1 MKAERWQQVESLF
14 QSALEV
20 EPSKRAAFLD
30 RECVGDELLRG
41 EVKSLIKSFEQSESF
56 IEEPAFAD
64 AADLLVKDQA
74 ESVMRRPIGNYRVLS
89 RLGAGGMGEV
99 YLAQDTK
106 LGRRVALKVLPAYFT
121 QDESRVH
128 RFQQEARAASALNH
142 PNILTIH
149 EIGQVDGR
157 HFIATEF
164 IDGETLRERM
174 RRMNMKLSEVL
185 DISTQVAS
193 ALAAAHEVGIVHR
206 DIKPENIMLRSDGY
220 IKVLDFGLAKLV
232 ELASDGQTT
241 DSEALTKALVNTE
254 AGMIMGTASFMSPE
268 QARGQAVDARTD
280 IWSLGV
286 VLYEMVT
293 GRAPFEGATPS
304 HVIVALMEKEPPP
317 LTTLVPEAPAEL
329 DRIVTKALM
338 KEREERYQT
347 AKDLSL
353 DLKSLKQE
361 LEVEARLKRSTRSD
375 VSSSESPV
383 KSGGQAVAETTHTAA
398 RTADVD
404 VAHPTSSAEYIVGV
418 IRRRK
423 VVATVALVVLATLV
437 IAGVFL
443 ARPLL
448 TWWFKPPSIAVL
460 PLVNATGDPNNNY
473 ISDGLTESLI
483 TSLNQINEPGKRP
496 RLLVTAQGTVSIFR
510 GKEIE
515 PRSIGRELGVDTVL
529 ASQMLEQNGLWII
542 KVEMINVANGSE
554 MWRKQYSWDGHFTDA
569 FLTMQDEIAK
579 GVAGKLPL
587 SLSDAERQRLTRRY
601 TQNPAAYAAYLKG
614 RASWFKTTPEGY
626 RKSIEYY
633 QQAIDLDPNFAL
645 PYWGMGTSI
654 SLQAK
659 IGLRPEKEAVEK
671 ATEMYLKALQIDNTL
686 RAAKGG
692 MELAEL
698 ESWNWEA
705 IEKAGPSHQGYH
717 FFHGGYLIAMG
728 RLDEQL
734 AFENRGLAFQLYN
747 PGLNFFHGETLF
759 LARQYDASIAQ
770 YQKTLDIV
778 SRLPPEYS
786 GALVNWIHSGLG
798 QVYLQKGMFPE
809 AITEFNKARDL
820 TEDLPPAWEDLGY
833 AYAKSGQRDEA
844 IKILNQLQ
852 ERAKRG
858 EYVLPLG
865 IAWIYIG
872 LGDKDQAFV
881 WLDKSFEERSDGLRQ
896 IKTNPIYD
904 PLRSDPRFTDLL
916 KRMHLPT

>member
-1 MKAERWQQVESLF
+1 MQKLSHQILSFSEF
-14 QSALEV
+14 T
-20 EPSKRAAFLD
+20 LD
-30 RECVGDELLRG
+30 LRRGCLLRAQK
-41 EVKSLIKSFEQSESF
+41 EIKLRPKSFEVLKYLVENNGRLISKDELIRAVWVDAAVTDDSLVQCLKDIRHALSDEKQQIIKTVHGRGYIFDTEVRDNGSAQVTKYTEETAGVQVI
-56 IEEPAFAD
+56 IEEQTDGREQQEIATQTPQLLPASK
-64 AADLLVKDQA
+64 V
-74 ESVMRRPIGNYRVLS
+74 SS
-89 RLGAGGMGEV
+89 
-99 YLAQDTK
+99 
-106 LGRRVALKVLPAYFT
+106 GRRFT
-121 QDESRVH
+121 NAIRRH
-128 RFQQEARAASALNH
+128 RLATAIASA
-142 PNILTIH
+142 
-149 EIGQVDGR
+149 V
-157 HFIATEF
+157 F
-164 IDGETLRERM
+164 
-174 RRMNMKLSEVL
+174 
-185 DISTQVAS
+185 VA
-193 ALAAAHEVGIVHR
+193 
-206 DIKPENIMLRSDGY
+206 
-220 IKVLDFGLAKLV
+220 
-232 ELASDGQTT
+232 
-241 DSEALTKALVNTE
+241 
-254 AGMIMGTASFMSPE
+254 
-268 QARGQAVDARTD
+268 
-280 IWSLGV
+280 
-286 VLYEMVT
+286 
-293 GRAPFEGATPS
+293 
-304 HVIVALMEKEPPP
+304 
-317 LTTLVPEAPAEL
+317 
-329 DRIVTKALM
+329 
-338 KEREERYQT
+338 
-347 AKDLSL
+347 
-353 DLKSLKQE
+353 
-361 LEVEARLKRSTRSD
+361 
-375 VSSSESPV
+375 
-383 KSGGQAVAETTHTAA
+383 
-398 RTADVD
+398 
-404 VAHPTSSAEYIVGV
+404 
-418 IRRRK
+418 
-423 VVATVALVVLATLV
+423 LV
-437 IAGVFL
+437 IAGIVF
-443 ARPLL
+443 ARPILF
-448 TWWFKPPSIAVL
+448 WWFKPPSIAVL
-460 PLVNATGDPNNNY
+460 PIVNATGDPNNNY

-529 ASQMLEQNGLWII
+529 ASQMVEQNGLWII
-542 KVEMINVANGSE
+542 KVEMIDVANGSE
-554 MWRKQYSWDGHFTDA
+554 MWRKQYSWDGHFTGA

-601 TQNPAAYAAYLKG
+601 TQNPAAYDAFLKG
-614 RASWFKTTPEGY
+614 RASWFQTTPEGY

-645 PYWGMGTSI
+645 PYWGMGI
-654 SLQAK
+654 SYALQGK
-659 IGLRPEKEAVEK
+659 IGLRPEKAAVEK

-717 FFHGGYLIAMG
+717 FFHGGYLTAMG
-728 RLDEQL
+728 RVDEQL
-734 AFENRGLAFQLYN
+734 AFENRGLAFQPHN

-759 LARQYDASIAQ
+759 LARQYDAAIAQ

-778 SRLPPEYS
+778 SGLPPEYS

-798 QVYLQKGMFPE
+798 QAYLQKGMFPE

-881 WLDKSFEERSDGLRQ
+881 WLDKSFEERSDGMRQ

-904 PLRSDPRFTDLL
+904 PLRSDPRFIDLL

>member
-1 MKAERWQQVESLF
+1 MQKLSHQTHSF
-14 QSALEV
+14 DG
-20 EPSKRAAFLD
+20 FTLD
-30 RECVGDELLRG
+30 LTRGCLLRG
-41 EVKSLIKSFEQSESF
+41 LEEVKLRPKAFEVLSYLVENNGRLVSKDELIHAVWVDTAVTDDSLVQCLMEVRRALGDEAQQIIKTVPRRGYIFDKEVSENGSAAHLTTYTEETAGVQVI
-56 IEEPAFAD
+56 IEEQTDEHEPNEIAGQTPA
-64 AADLLVKDQA
+64 L
-74 ESVMRRPIGNYRVLS
+74 
-89 RLGAGGMGEV
+89 
-99 YLAQDTK
+99 
-106 LGRRVALKVLPAYFT
+106 
-121 QDESRVH
+121 
-128 RFQQEARAASALNH
+128 
-142 PNILTIH
+142 
-149 EIGQVDGR
+149 
-157 HFIATEF
+157 
-164 IDGETLRERM
+164 
-174 RRMNMKLSEVL
+174 
-185 DISTQVAS
+185 
-193 ALAAAHEVGIVHR
+193 LAAP
-206 DIKPENIMLRSDGY
+206 K
-220 IKVLDFGLAKLV
+220 
-232 ELASDGQTT
+232 
-241 DSEALTKALVNTE
+241 
-254 AGMIMGTASFMSPE
+254 
-268 QARGQAVDARTD
+268 
-280 IWSLGV
+280 
-286 VLYEMVT
+286 
-293 GRAPFEGATPS
+293 
-304 HVIVALMEKEPPP
+304 
-317 LTTLVPEAPAEL
+317 
-329 DRIVTKALM
+329 
-338 KEREERYQT
+338 
-347 AKDLSL
+347 
-353 DLKSLKQE
+353 
-361 LEVEARLKRSTRSD
+361 
-375 VSSSESPV
+375 ESPV
-383 KSGGQAVAETTHTAA
+383 RRFTNAIKRHKIATAIASAALAV
-398 RTADVD
+398 
-404 VAHPTSSAEYIVGV
+404 
-418 IRRRK
+418 
-423 VVATVALVVLATLV
+423 LV
-437 IAGVFL
+437 IAGIVF
-443 ARPLL
+443 AKPIL

-460 PLVNATGDPNNNY
+460 PIVNATGDPNNNY

-529 ASQMLEQNGLWII
+529 ASQMIEQNGLWII

-587 SLSDAERQRLTRRY
+587 SLSDAERKRLTRRY
-601 TQNPAAYAAYLKG
+601 TQNPAAYDAYLKG

-645 PYWGMGTSI
+645 PYWGVGTSYA
-654 SLQAK
+654 LQGK

-671 ATEMYLKALQIDNTL
+671 ATEMYLKALKIDNTL

-692 MELAEL
+692 LELAEMEL
-698 ESWNWEA
+698 WNWEA
-705 IEKAGPSHQGYH
+705 IEKAGPSHQGHH

-728 RLDEQL
+728 RVDEEL
-734 AFENRGLAFQLYN
+734 AFENRGLALQQHN

-759 LARQYDASIAQ
+759 LARQYDAAIAQ

-778 SRLPPEYS
+778 SGLPPEYS

-798 QVYLQKGMFPE
+798 QVYLQKDMFPE

-844 IKILNQLQ
+844 TRILNQLQ

-904 PLRSDPRFTDLL
+904 PLRSDPRFTNLL
-916 KRMHLPT
+916 QRMKLPT